1 MSTAFDWFP
10 APAHVTTSTTP
21 ANVTITPV
29 VNGALLSGA
38 SLSLRNLSGGD
49 ITAVSVSVSVDGTTY
64 GPTRSVTAGLPL
76 AAGAA
81 LAIEV
86 SDTEAA
92 SYRLTV
98 TAASAGKA
106 DVVFLDEP
114 AVRRPVTALR
124 IAGTDAGGTSLPTA
138 TGAGEVPVS
147 TGAGTTYTATSAGAV
162 VATGLS
168 AALSEEVVGT
178 AVIADGDGSVSF
190 TSADVSAMLASANA
204 AAART
209 ALGVASVIL
218 GHRWERPAPAS
229 VPAGSL
235 FIDTDDLSE
244 QVSSGLAVSAGVAAS
259 GWMRR
264 LPSGLGDG
272 RAALAGIPRA
282 YVDWL
287 DLSAYTI
294 GAASLAVLW
303 TWDGT
308 QPSNYGFSEV
318 VTFGDRDNVLRGIHV
333 DYVTNGANTDLVVY
347 SGGVEA
353 GKAVL
358 LASANLVAGAVGLH
372 ALAIAPVNASGHKW
386 RFSLDG
392 SAVADVAMGTAYVP
406 PYNIDS
412 IGVGARPDGLIY
424 LNGRFVELAVWNSL
438 LSNADLLALS
448 TLPGT
453 PTYELPE
460 SSSTGAAA
468 IRVQACRYDPATAAT
483 LPAKGVAKQLTV
495 ASSTSKVTL

>member
-124 IAGTDAGGTSLPTA
+124 IAGTDAGGTAGGTSLPTA
-138 TGAGEVPVS
+138 TGAGEVLVS
-147 TGAGTTYTATSAGAV
+147 TGAGTTYTATSAGEV
-162 VATGLS
+162 VPTGLS

-178 AVIADGDGSVSF
+178 AVIADGDGGVSF
-190 TSADVSAMLASANA
+190 TSADVSAFLASANA

-209 ALGVASVIL
+209 ALGGYESL
-218 GHRWERPAPAS
+218 GGTLA
-229 VPAGSL
+229 AGQGW
-235 FIDTDDLSE
+235 TLSAAADGCVWSYE
-244 QVSSGLAVSAGVAAS
+244 TGGVGRLTMASSGNLHDLQGPSIERAFTFDPGSRYRVRVTPLARVSTSGVLAGVYLRSAS
-259 GWMRR
+259 AICALWWHITNRTLYTGSWSGGLYARGADGFDLDGTDSMELRVTPDGVLTYVAIGSTGLAR
-264 LPSGLGDG
+264 VLAPGAELPFLPTHFGLMGACDGATVATVDFSGL
-272 RAALAGIPRA
+272 RLER
-282 YVDWL
+282 
-287 DLSAYTI
+287 
-294 GAASLAVLW
+294 
-303 TWDGT
+303 
-308 QPSNYGFSEV
+308 
-318 VTFGDRDNVLRGIHV
+318 FG
-333 DYVTNGANTDLVVY
+333 
-347 SGGVEA
+347 
-353 GKAVL
+353 
-358 LASANLVAGAVGLH
+358 
-372 ALAIAPVNASGHKW
+372 
-386 RFSLDG
+386 
-392 SAVADVAMGTAYVP
+392 
-406 PYNIDS
+406 
-412 IGVGARPDGLIY
+412 
-424 LNGRFVELAVWNSL
+424 
-438 LSNADLLALS
+438 
-448 TLPGT
+448 
-453 PTYELPE
+453 
-460 SSSTGAAA
+460 
-468 IRVQACRYDPATAAT
+468 
-483 LPAKGVAKQLTV
+483 
-495 ASSTSKVTL
+495 

>member
-1 MSTAFDWFP
+1 MSLR
-10 APAHVTTSTTP
+10 
-21 ANVTITPV
+21 
-29 VNGALLSGA
+29 VNG
-38 SLSLRNLSGGD
+38 
-49 ITAVSVSVSVDGTTY
+49 VD
-64 GPTRSVTAGLPL
+64 P
-76 AAGAA
+76 
-81 LAIEV
+81 
-86 SDTEAA
+86 
-92 SYRLTV
+92 
-98 TAASAGKA
+98 
-106 DVVFLDEP
+106 
-114 AVRRPVTALR
+114 
-124 IAGTDAGGTSLPTA
+124 DAGGASLPTA
-138 TGAGEVPVS
+138 TGAGEVLVS

-190 TSADVSAMLASANA
+190 TSADVSAFLASANA

-209 ALGVASVIL
+209 ALGAPSTTL

-235 FIDTDDLSE
+235 FIDSDDLTE
-244 QVSSGLAVSAGVAAS
+244 QVSSGVAVSAGVAAS

-264 LPSGLGDG
+264 LPSGLGPG
-272 RAALAGIPRA
+272 RAALAGSPPRA
-282 YVDWL
+282 YADSL
-287 DLSAYTI
+287 NLSAYTI
-294 GAASLAVLW
+294 GAASLAFLW

-308 QPSNYGFSEV
+308 QPSTYGLSTIV
-318 VTFGDRDNVLRGIHV
+318 SFGRRDDQTRGIHIL
-333 DYVTNGANTDLVVY
+333 YVTNGANTDLMVY
-347 SGGVEA
+347 SNGG
-353 GKAVL
+353 AVL
-358 LASANLVAGAVGLH
+358 VASANLLPGAVGLH
-372 ALAIAPVNASGHKW
+372 ALTLAPVDASGHKW

-392 SAVADVAMGTAYVP
+392 SAVADVAMGTSYVP
-406 PYNIDS
+406 PNSSDS

-468 IRVQACRYDPATAAT
+468 IRVQACRYDPAAAAT
-483 LPAKGVAKQLTV
+483 LPAKGVGKPLTV

>member
-178 AVIADGDGSVSF
+178 AVIADGDGGVSF
-190 TSADVSAMLASANA
+190 TSADVSAFLASANA

-209 ALGVASVIL
+209 A
-218 GHRWERPAPAS
+218 
-229 VPAGSL
+229 
-235 FIDTDDLSE
+235 
-244 QVSSGLAVSAGVAAS
+244 
-259 GWMRR
+259 
-264 LPSGLGDG
+264 
-272 RAALAGIPRA
+272 
-282 YVDWL
+282 
-287 DLSAYTI
+287 I
-294 GAASLAVLW
+294 GAASAALPFGTLASRPASPAAG
-303 TWDGT
+303 DA
-308 QPSNYGFSEV
+308 YEV
-318 VTFGDRDNVLRGIHV
+318 TSGVATGDR
-333 DYVTNGANTDLVVY
+333 YAC
-347 SGGVEA
+347 
-353 GKAVL
+353 
-358 LASANLVAGAVGLH
+358 LVAGAWTLVDYSRVRLDETPYHWWRLGDFSGGAVDSGSGSADLAAVGSGGWAYASSTPLGACAEVSGSAGSRYLRSAVGAGVALTTMATIAAWVRATGVSGTRSIFALETNQGTNSQPYATL
-372 ALAIAPVNASGHKW
+372 ALAITGGALRGWLTTTAQSGSGQSTTGGTIASGERH
-386 RFSLDG
+386 L
-392 SAVADVAMGTAYVP
+392 
-406 PYNIDS
+406 
-412 IGVGARPDGLIY
+412 VGATWDSGTLKLWVDG
-424 LNGRFVELAVWNSL
+424 VSVA
-438 LSNADLLALS
+438 
-448 TLPGT
+448 TL
-453 PTYELPE
+453 
-460 SSSTGAAA
+460 
-468 IRVQACRYDPATAAT
+468 AAT
-483 LPAKGVAKQLTV
+483 GTTLYTAG
-495 ASSTSKVTL
+495 SSERWTAGELVGPGERWAGSLEDLRVYTDVKDSAWWLETYARGAGTYGGQ